1 MKSLKTYLMKKLLL
15 IFLTTFLW
23 SCSSDDSSSNNTVN
37 YSFEIE
43 FGGEIHKIQGNL
55 SNDIFTPLPTN
66 HSLVLVGPGVMSVQL
81 NLNDISAS
89 NYVSGQ
95 TIGAMMNIENTAI
108 GVNEGSLYLNT
119 ITYPYVENYL
129 QSVGVPEGLS
139 SYGFVE
145 NTSGPFGSADVSRIT
160 NINIT
165 DLGTSSTADATNGT
179 YNWGETIKGSY
190 EGTLYFLSSTPE
202 GFTIPVPIRIEFSA
216 FRYPQ

>member
-1 MKSLKTYLMKKLLL
+1 MKKLLL

-119 ITYPYVENYL
+119 ITNPYVENYL